1 MKEVQLEHP
10 TPINQLSKQIHIRP
24 SIVAALENSHLGKQH
39 KSSNCISLLGHI
51 RVCACVCIHDGVC
64 ADWLWLHI
72 AQNLG
77 CYDCGGDGKIVQSLV
92 GGESEWKAEREGR
105 RIAER
110 VESNESG
117 TEAVSSK
124 GGEN

>member
-39 KSSNCISLLGHI
+39 KSSNCISPPRTHSPM
-51 RVCACVCIHDGVC
+51 CVCIYDGVC
-64 ADWLWLHI
+64 ADWLWLHM

-77 CYDCGGDGKIVQSLV
+77 CYDCDGDGKIVQSLV
-92 GGESEWKAEREGR
+92 GGESEWKAESRRR

-117 TEAVSSK
+117 REAVSSK